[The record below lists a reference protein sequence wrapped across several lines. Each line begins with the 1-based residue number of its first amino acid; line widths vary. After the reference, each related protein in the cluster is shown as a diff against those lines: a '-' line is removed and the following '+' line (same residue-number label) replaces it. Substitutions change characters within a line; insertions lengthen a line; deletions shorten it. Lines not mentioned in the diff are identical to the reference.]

1 VAIDEQWM
9 RTWGWA
15 GSLNGKSHCH
25 DGVGMRTAGW
35 AGLGCMQPVGRGLGT
50 PDNTFKLFTMDVE
63 TLKIYKTSI
72 TL

>member
-1 VAIDEQWM
+1 
-9 RTWGWA
+9 
-15 GSLNGKSHCH
+15 
-25 DGVGMRTAGW
+25 
-35 AGLGCMQPVGRGLGT
+35 MQPVGRGLGT